1 MTNYETK
8 YYNLKFASKVSVALF
23 LLFII
28 GTSLKPEN
36 EKVVTKTIIVKD
48 TLNLKDFNEKNL
60 NTLMYLL
67 DIQHPDIVLAQAKL
81 ETGNYTSSRFKKSNA
96 LFGFQTSDK
105 NIIKYNNWKESV
117 YDYKVWQMKRFRD
130 GEDYYSFLKRIKY
143 AADTNYIPKLK
154 RICIK

>member
-8 YYNLKFASKVSVALF
+8 YYNLRFASQVSIALF
-23 LLFII
+23 LLFVI

-36 EKVVTKTIIVKD
+36 ERIVTKTIVVKE
-48 TLNLKDFNEKNL
+48 TLNINKFNENNL
-60 NTLMYLL
+60 VTLMTLL
-67 DIQHPDIVLAQAKL
+67 DIKHPDIVLAQAKL
-81 ETGNYTSSRFKKSNA
+81 ETGNFTAPRFKKYNA
-96 LFGFQTSDK
+96 LFGFQTSDT
-105 NIIKYNNWKESV
+105 NIMKYSTWKESV
-117 YDYKVWQMKRFRD
+117 IAYKSWQMKRLKE